1 LSAIIKT
8 VAAIS
13 RKGGAGKHTVTPFDR
28 GCWALSQRPGK
39 TAEEVAL
46 AMNAT
51 VAEVNLAIARVEHWK
66 GANSREMVVAA
77 INEQA
82 IEAVKPLGKTLAD
95 AQHAERMVVPPRTET
110 VTAEDGTVTVR
121 TVAPAVYEPD
131 YATRIDASL
140 AAIKAAEATADK
152 GDRIN
157 VNTGIQQNV
166 APGGTGFS
174 FERLVRERREANGL
188 NATVTQTQVDDVQDA
203 EVVNDDDEDP
213 DRDGDNYE
221 DGSEDMVEG

>member
-1 LSAIIKT
+1 LTSIIKT
-8 VAAIS
+8 VTAIS
-13 RKGGAGKHTVTPFDR
+13 RRGIKHAVTPFER
-28 GCWALSQRPGK
+28 GCWALSRQPGK
-39 TAEEVAL
+39 TIDEVAL

-51 VAEVNLAIARVEHWK
+51 PAEVNLAIARVEHWK

-95 AQHAERMVVPPRTET
+95 AQRAERMVVPPRTET
-110 VTAEDGTVTVR
+110 ITDPDTGQTEVR
-121 TVAPAVYEPD
+121 VIAPAIYEPD

-157 VNTGIQQNV
+157 VHTGIQQNV
-166 APGGTGFS
+166 AAGGTGFS

-188 NATVTQTQVDDVQDA
+188 NVTAMQAKVDDAEDVQDA
-203 EVVNDDDEDP
+203 EFDEDDDDGE
-213 DRDGDNYE
+213 DGDELE
-221 DGSEDMVEG
+221 DDDQPSAD